1 MDIGTIGTI
10 GTKVRVTGLQNAAQY
25 NGKVGSIIRS
35 NGDRVG
41 VKLDDDG
48 TEISVR
54 RANLAIVFAPSFHS
68 FSPSPS
74 SRASSSP
81 TRRLFNFLTEED
93 LDLEHLEKVDKLEL
107 RDKSIDDLDG
117 IQLLS
122 SLEHLDLQRNKIV
135 CLAPYKFH
143 KKLTYLN
150 LSYNLIQS
158 LSQCHYRER
167 QFDGHYRERQ
177 FDVKLPK
184 NLEVLLVDNNQIT
197 SLEGVTF
204 PPKLQKLTLHGNP
217 ITSLDR
223 VVLPNSLQVLFLDTE
238 KVTSLTDFQLPMR
251 LIQQLKPFPPDV
263 LKKYDIKEEPFDMA
277 KYVLKPQQSPSPP
290 SPSPPSP
297 SPPSPE
303 ALALAV
309 AAEKEGFVIGARVKV
324 HSLPENQQM
333 YNEGVGSII
342 RVYAVEN
349 KVGVQLEE
357 GGKKML
363 KVNFDSVE
371 FLPMGVFMYVPKDEV
386 VTTENLELVDKH
398 TINVLDG
405 LESMIALKHLNLSGN
420 RIVLL
425 APQILPNTL
434 LTMNLSRNLIAS
446 LLGNDVFPIHLQML
460 ILNGNQIKSIAG
472 VNFPSGLKI
481 LELCNNPIA
490 SISKA
495 LIPVTTLKG
504 GFRISLPISR
514 REHKPDHFRR
524 QLLRLLEPVISDR
537 ADRDEIYFEA
547 AKIVSGSAFDQ
558 TQTPPTLEEISA
570 LIPSFKAAA
579 AEKAC
584 SVCGKIPANKRCMG
598 CEESYCSKD
607 CQERDWPTHEP
618 ICIERQY
625 QEYLDN
631 IPTADGGNKSK
642 TRRRRRQSKRNN
654 LQRKNKYSR
663 RRRRNVKSKSK

>member
-1 MDIGTIGTI
+1 MDI

-25 NGKVGSIIRS
+25 NGKIGRIITL

-41 VKLDDDG
+41 VKLDDDK

-54 RANLAIVFAPSFHS
+54 PANLAMVFAPSFHS

-81 TRRLFNFLTEED
+81 TRRLFDCLTEK
-93 LDLEHLEKVDKLEL
+93 DLEDLEKVDKLEL
-107 RDKSIDDLDG
+107 GHNNIDDLDG
-117 IQLLS
+117 IQLLN
-122 SLEHLDLQRNKIV
+122 SLKHLDLQHNKIV

-143 KKLTYLN
+143 KKLTHLN
-150 LSYNLIQS
+150 LSDNLIQS
-158 LSQCHYRER
+158 LRQCHYKGR
-167 QFDGHYRERQ
+167 QY
-177 FDVKLPK
+177 DVNLPK
-184 NLEVLLVDNNQIT
+184 NLKALHVDNNKIT

-204 PPKLQKLTLHGNP
+204 PPELEALTLHGNP

-223 VVLPNSLQVLFLDTE
+223 VVLPNSLKVLFLDTE
-238 KVTSLTDFQLPMR
+238 QVTSLTDFQLPMS
-251 LIQQLKPFPPDV
+251 LIRNLKPFPPDV
-263 LKKYDIKEEPFDMA
+263 LKKYDIIEKNFGMA
-277 KYVLKPQQSPSPP
+277 KYVLKQQQSPSPP
-290 SPSPPSP
+290 S
-297 SPPSPE
+297 PSPE

-309 AAEKEGFVIGARVKV
+309 AAEKEGFVKDARVKV
-324 HSLPENQQM
+324 HNLPEKLQM
-333 YNEGVGSII
+333 YNEKVGSII
-342 RVYAVEN
+342 RVFADEN
-349 KVGVQLEE
+349 KVGVRFEDD
-357 GGKKML
+357 KKML
-363 KVNFDSVE
+363 KLNFDIVE
-371 FLPMGVFMYVPKDEV
+371 FLPMGVFMYVPEDKV

-425 APQILPNTL
+425 APRILPNTL
-434 LTMNLSRNLIAS
+434 LTMNLSRNLIVS
-446 LLGNDVFPIHLQML
+446 LLGDDVFPIHLQVL

-490 SISKA
+490 SIRKA
-495 LIPVTTLKG
+495 FIPVTTLIEG

-514 REHKPDHFRR
+514 HEHKPDHFRR

-537 ADRDEIYFEA
+537 DIYFEA
-547 AKIVSGSAFDQ
+547 AKIVSGSAFDK
-558 TQTPPTLEEISA
+558 TQTPLTLEEISA
-570 LIPSFKAAA
+570 FIPSFKA

-584 SVCGKIPANKRCMG
+584 SVCGKIPANERCMG

-607 CQERDWPTHEP
+607 CQECDWPTHEQ
-618 ICIERQY
+618 ICIERRY
-625 QEYLDN
+625 QEYLRT
-631 IPTADGGNKSK
+631 IQTADGGNKSK

>member
-1 MDIGTIGTI
+1 MDI

-25 NGKVGSIIRS
+25 NGKIGRIVTL

-48 TEISVR
+48 TEISVKL
-54 RANLAIVFAPSFHS
+54 ANLAMVFAPSFHS

-81 TRRLFNFLTEED
+81 TRRLIDCLIDED
-93 LDLEHLEKVDKLEL
+93 MEKKILEL
-107 RDKSIDDLDG
+107 GHKNIDDLNG
-117 IQLLS
+117 IQLLNY
-122 SLEHLDLQRNKIV
+122 LEKLDLQHNKIV

-143 KKLTYLN
+143 NELRHLN
-150 LSYNLIQS
+150 LSDNLIQS
-158 LSQCHYRER
+158 LRQC
-167 QFDGHYRERQ
+167 HYRERQ

-184 NLEVLLVDNNQIT
+184 TLKVLLVDNNQIT
-197 SLEGVTF
+197 SLEGVKF
-204 PPKLQKLTLHGNP
+204 PPELEGLTLRGNP

-223 VVLPNSLQVLFLDTE
+223 VVLPNSLNVLFLDTE
-238 KVTSLTDFQLPMR
+238 KVTSLTDFKLPMNLIRR
-251 LIQQLKPFPPDV
+251 LKFPPDV
-263 LKKYDIKEEPFDMA
+263 LKKYDIKEELFGMA

-303 ALALAV
+303 AVA
-309 AAEKEGFVIGARVKV
+309 AAEKKGFVIGARVKV
-324 HSLPENQQM
+324 HNLPEQLQM
-333 YNEGVGSII
+333 YNEKVGSII
-342 RVYAVEN
+342 RVFAVEN
-349 KVGVQLEE
+349 TVGVKLEE
-357 GGKKML
+357 GKMF
-363 KVNFDSVE
+363 KVNFDRVE
-371 FLPMGVFMYVPKDEV
+371 FLPMGVFMYVPEDKEV
-386 VTTENLELVDKH
+386 VTTEKLELVDKH

-405 LESMIALKHLNLSGN
+405 LESMIALKDLNLSGN

-425 APQILPNTL
+425 APRILPNTL
-434 LTMNLSRNLIAS
+434 LTMNLSRNLIVS
-446 LLGNDVFPIHLQML
+446 LLGDDVFPIHLQVL

-472 VNFPSGLKI
+472 VNFPPGLKI

-490 SISKA
+490 SIRKA
-495 LIPVTTLKG
+495 FIPVTTLRKG

-514 REHKPDHFRR
+514 HEHKPAHFRR
-524 QLLRLLEPVISDR
+524 QLLRLLEPVISEGD
-537 ADRDEIYFEA
+537 DIYFEA
-547 AKIVSGSAFDQ
+547 AKIVSGPAFDQ
-558 TQTPPTLEEISA
+558 TQTPLTLEEISA
-570 LIPSFKAAA
+570 FIPFKA

-584 SVCGKIPANKRCMG
+584 SVCKIIPANKRCEG

-618 ICIERQY
+618 ICLERQY
-625 QEYLDN
+625 QEYLRTMS
-631 IPTADGGNKSK
+631 TADGGNKSK

-663 RRRRNVKSKSK
+663 RRRRNVKSKSKYSKRLYNVTV

>member
-1 MDIGTIGTI
+1 MNI

-25 NGKVGSIIRS
+25 NGKIGIIVTL

-54 RANLAIVFAPSFHS
+54 PANLAMVFAPSFHS

-81 TRRLFNFLTEED
+81 TRRLFDCLTEKDMEN
-93 LDLEHLEKVDKLEL
+93 VDTLNKLEL
-107 RDKSIDDLDG
+107 GHKNIDDLDG
-117 IQLLS
+117 IQFLI
-122 SLEHLDLQRNKIV
+122 SLEKLDLQHNKIV
-135 CLAPYKFH
+135 CLGPYKFH
-143 KKLTYLN
+143 NELRHLN
-150 LSYNLIQS
+150 LSDNLIQS
-158 LSQCHYRER
+158 LRQC
-167 QFDGHYRERQ
+167 HYRERQ

-184 NLEVLLVDNNQIT
+184 KLKVLHVDNNQIT
-197 SLEGVTF
+197 SLEGVKF
-204 PPKLQKLTLHGNP
+204 PPELEGLTLRGNP

-238 KVTSLTDFQLPMR
+238 KVTSLTDFQLPMN
-251 LIQQLKPFPPDV
+251 LIRSLKFPPDV

-297 SPPSPE
+297 SPPSPSPPSPE
-303 ALALAV
+303 AV
-309 AAEKEGFVIGARVKV
+309 AAAEKKGFVIGARVKV
-324 HSLPENQQM
+324 HNLPEQLQM
-333 YNEGVGSII
+333 YNEKVGSII
-342 RVYAVEN
+342 RVFAVEN

-357 GGKKML
+357 GKKML
-363 KVNFDSVE
+363 KVNFDRVE

-386 VTTENLELVDKH
+386 VTTEKLELVDKH

-405 LESMIALKHLNLSGN
+405 LESMIALKDLNLSGN

-425 APQILPNTL
+425 APRILPNTL
-434 LTMNLSRNLIAS
+434 LTMNLSRNLIVS
-446 LLGNDVFPIHLQML
+446 LLGDDVFPIHLQVL

-472 VNFPSGLKI
+472 VNFPPGLKI

-490 SISKA
+490 SIRKA
-495 LIPVTTLKG
+495 FIPVTTLRKG

-514 REHKPDHFRR
+514 YEHKPAHFRR
-524 QLLRLLEPVISDR
+524 QLLRLLEPPVISEGD
-537 ADRDEIYFEA
+537 DIYFEA
-547 AKIVSGSAFDQ
+547 AKIVSGPAFDQ
-558 TQTPPTLEEISA
+558 TQTPLTLEEISA
-570 LIPSFKAAA
+570 FIPSFKA

-584 SVCGKIPANKRCMG
+584 SVCEKIPANERCMG

-618 ICIERQY
+618 ICLERQY
-625 QEYLDN
+625 QEYLRTMS
-631 IPTADGGNKSK
+631 TADGGNKSK

-663 RRRRNVKSKSK
+663 RRRRNVKSKSKYSKRLYNVTV

>member
-1 MDIGTIGTI
+1 M
-10 GTKVRVTGLQNAAQY
+10 
-25 NGKVGSIIRS
+25 
-35 NGDRVG
+35 
-41 VKLDDDG
+41 
-48 TEISVR
+48 
-54 RANLAIVFAPSFHS
+54 
-68 FSPSPS
+68 
-74 SRASSSP
+74 
-81 TRRLFNFLTEED
+81 
-93 LDLEHLEKVDKLEL
+93 
-107 RDKSIDDLDG
+107 
-117 IQLLS
+117 S
-122 SLEHLDLQRNKIV
+122 SLEQLDLQHNKIV

-143 KKLTYLN
+143 KELTHLN
-150 LSYNLIQS
+150 LTDNLIQS
-158 LSQCHYRER
+158 LTQCHYREK
-167 QFDGHYRERQ
+167 QY
-177 FDVKLPK
+177 DVKLPK
-184 NLEVLLVDNNQIT
+184 NLKVLFLENNQIT
-197 SLEGVTF
+197 SLEGVEF
-204 PPKLQKLTLHGNP
+204 PPKLEVLTLYGNP

-238 KVTSLTDFQLPMR
+238 KVTSLTDFQLPSS
-251 LIQQLKPFPPDV
+251 LIPHLKPFPPDV
-263 LKKYDIKEEPFDMA
+263 LNKYDIKKESSTNMT

-290 SPSPPSP
+290 SPSPP
-297 SPPSPE
+297 E
-303 ALALAV
+303 AVA

-324 HSLPENQQM
+324 YNLPEKLQL
-333 YNEGVGSII
+333 YNERVGSII
-342 RVYAVEN
+342 RVYAVD
-349 KVGVQLEE
+349 KTVGVQLED
-357 GGKKML
+357 GKMF
-363 KVNFDSVE
+363 KVNFNSVE
-371 FLPMGVFMYVPKDEV
+371 FLPMGVFMYVPEDKV
-386 VTTENLELVDKH
+386 VTTENLVLVDKH

-425 APQILPNTL
+425 EPRILPNTL

-446 LLGNDVFPIHLQML
+446 LLGEVFPIHLQVL

-472 VNFPSGLKI
+472 VNFPVGLNI

-495 LIPVTTLKG
+495 LIPVTTLREG

-558 TQTPPTLEEISA
+558 TQTPPTREEISA
-570 LIPSFKAAA
+570 FIAART
-579 AEKAC
+579 EKAC
-584 SVCGKIPANKRCMG
+584 SVCEKIPANERCRG

-618 ICIERQY
+618 ICISRQDK
-625 QEYLDN
+625 EYLRTMS
-631 IPTADGGNKSK
+631 TADGGNKSK

-663 RRRRNVKSKSK
+663 RRRRNVKSKSKYSKRLYNVAV

>member
-1 MDIGTIGTI
+1 MDIGTI
-10 GTKVRVTGLQNAAQY
+10 GTKVRVTGLQNNAQY

-54 RANLAIVFAPSFHS
+54 RANLAMVFDPSFHS

-81 TRRLFNFLTEED
+81 TRRLFDFLTEED
-93 LDLEHLEKVDKLEL
+93 MEKKILEL
-107 RDKSIDDLDG
+107 GHNNIDDLYG

-122 SLEHLDLQRNKIV
+122 SLEQLDLQHNKIV

-143 KKLTYLN
+143 KELTHLN
-150 LSYNLIQS
+150 LSDNLIQS
-158 LSQCHYRER
+158 LKQC
-167 QFDGHYRERQ
+167 HYRERQ

-197 SLEGVTF
+197 SLEGVKF
-204 PPKLQKLTLHGNP
+204 PPELEALTLRGNP

-223 VVLPNSLQVLFLDTE
+223 VVLPNSLTVLFLDTE

-263 LKKYDIKEEPFDMA
+263 LKKYDITKEPFNMA

-324 HSLPENQQM
+324 YNLLDKLQP
-333 YNEGVGSII
+333 YNERVGSII

-357 GGKKML
+357 QLEEGKKML

-371 FLPMGVFMYVPKDEV
+371 FLPMGVFMYVPKDKV

-446 LLGNDVFPIHLQML
+446 LLGDDVFPIHLQML

-472 VNFPSGLKI
+472 VKFPSGLKI

-490 SISKA
+490 SIRKA
-495 LIPVTTLKG
+495 LIPVTTLREG

-570 LIPSFKAAA
+570 LIPSFKAA
-579 AEKAC
+579 EKAC
-584 SVCGKIPANKRCMG
+584 SVCGKIPANERCMG
-598 CEESYCSKD
+598 CEESYCSKP

-625 QEYLDN
+625 QEYLDT

>member
-1 MDIGTIGTI
+1 MDI

-25 NGKVGSIIRS
+25 NGKIGRIITL

-41 VKLDDDG
+41 VKLDDDE
-48 TEISVR
+48 TEIMVKP
-54 RANLAIVFAPSFHS
+54 ANLAMVFAPSFHS
-68 FSPSPS
+68 FSPS

-81 TRRLFNFLTEED
+81 TRRLFDCLTEK
-93 LDLEHLEKVDKLEL
+93 DLEHLEKVDKLEL
-107 RDKSIDDLDG
+107 GHNNIDDLDG

-122 SLEHLDLQRNKIV
+122 SLEQLDLQHNKIV
-135 CLAPYKFH
+135 YLAPYKFH
-143 KKLTYLN
+143 KELTHLN
-150 LSYNLIQS
+150 LSDNLIQS
-158 LSQCHYRER
+158 LRQC
-167 QFDGHYRERQ
+167 HYRERQ

-184 NLEVLLVDNNQIT
+184 NLKVLLVDNNKIT
-197 SLEGVTF
+197 SLEGVKF
-204 PPKLQKLTLHGNP
+204 PPELEALTLRGNP

-223 VVLPNSLQVLFLDTE
+223 VVLPNSLTVLFLDTE

-251 LIQQLKPFPPDV
+251 LIQHLKPFPPDV
-263 LKKYDIKEEPFDMA
+263 LKKYDITKEPFDMA
-277 KYVLKPQQSPSPP
+277 KYVLKPQQ

-309 AAEKEGFVIGARVKV
+309 AAEKEGFVTGARVKV
-324 HSLPENQQM
+324 HTLPDKLQT
-333 YNEGVGSII
+333 YNERVGSII
-342 RVYAVEN
+342 RVYAVD
-349 KVGVQLEE
+349 KTVGVQLEE
-357 GGKKML
+357 DGKMF
-363 KVNFDSVE
+363 KVNFNSVE
-371 FLPMGVFMYVPKDEV
+371 FLPMGVFMYVPEDEV

-425 APQILPNTL
+425 APRILPNTL

-446 LLGNDVFPIHLQML
+446 LLGDHVFPIHLQVL

-472 VNFPSGLKI
+472 VNFPVGLKI

-490 SISKA
+490 SIRKA
-495 LIPVTTLKG
+495 LIPVTTLREGG

-514 REHKPDHFRR
+514 REHKPAHFRR
-524 QLLRLLEPVISDR
+524 QLLRLLKPVISDR
-537 ADRDEIYFEA
+537 DDIYFEA

-558 TQTPPTLEEISA
+558 TQTPPTREEISA
-570 LIPSFKAAA
+570 FIPSFKA

-584 SVCGKIPANKRCMG
+584 SVCEKIPANERCMG

-625 QEYLDN
+625 QEYLRT